1 MVTEA
6 PAPLIEVSNGGTFMF
21 KTLKSPTTF
30 QQQASIL
37 ASRNVIIND
46 FSYCES
52 FLSRVNYYRLTGYL
66 LPFIHNPGNTCSPN
80 VTIEQIEGIYRF
92 DEELRS
98 LLSTVIEKIEI
109 YLRTQLSYYSG
120 HQYGADG
127 YMDASNYNA
136 RHNHVVFL
144 GLINRTIQDNSKAP
158 AIHHHIVTYG
168 GKFPI
173 WVIVDYFTL
182 GMLSHFYTDMKNPD
196 KSYLANTLY
205 SVNYQILTSWM
216 RCLTDLRN
224 RCAHYSRLYYWI
236 FPAIPA
242 IPKGDPFR
250 ADRTLFSQLY
260 MLKYMYPDPNKWNE
274 DFIKPLAKLLAKYR
288 TYISKSHIGFPYRW
302 KSILKR

>member
-1 MVTEA
+1 MMVLKNRIRECRNKEKIKQVQLA
-6 PAPLIEVSNGGTFMF
+6 EMVGVSRETVGRLETGKYQNP
-21 KTLKSPTTF
+21 TLR
-30 QQQASIL
+30 L
-37 ASRNVIIND
+37 AHDVAA
-46 FSYCES
+46 C
-52 FLSRVNYYRLTGYL
+52 LGK
-66 LPFIHNPGNTCSPN
+66 
-80 VTIEQIEGIYRF
+80 
-92 DEELRS
+92 
-98 LLSTVIEKIEI
+98 KIEI

>member
-173 WVIVDYFTL
+173 WVIVDYF
-182 GMLSHFYTDMKNPD
+182 
-196 KSYLANTLY
+196 
-205 SVNYQILTSWM
+205 QILTSWM